1 MVNTAIDFYRA
12 PAGIMPATPAEP
24 RANSAAATDR
34 IDLRRL
40 LAMFRRR
47 IGVFLGVLL
56 GVLAIGMVI
65 TALQPRTYQARAEVT
80 LNSKL
85 QPVAPTS
92 TNDRADQPAIPS
104 ESFVD
109 TQVSVITSETNTAAV
124 ADALGLARDPRFAPE
139 AGNAAGK
146 AGTAQQSSREAAI
159 RYLSKNVTAQRIG
172 TTYGIAIT
180 FDSRD
185 PQEAARIANAFAEQ
199 YTLGAL
205 ENKRSGARETTSVI
219 ANRLEQLRQQALADS
234 AAVQRYRIAH
244 NLLSTTQGTL
254 TEQEISSYNQEVTA
268 ARAQASEDAARLEAA
283 QRQLQAGG
291 SGGVGE
297 ASLSPVIGQMRA
309 QQAGLAGEF
318 AALSSRYGPQH
329 PDVLRARAQ
338 LEAVNRQIAA
348 ETQRVLASLEAKAR
362 VSQQRLSSLAGSLN
376 ASRGM
381 LEQNNA
387 AMVGLN
393 DLEKRAETSNALYES
408 YLNRYKELTAREGT
422 EQADADMLHRA
433 DVPRNPSSPHVL
445 INAVLALALGTGLG
459 IATAFLTEMTFT
471 GLTTGEDIEER
482 LGVRYLCAIPTLQS
496 VAKRGERVPASA
508 LLEDPRS
515 VFAESFRSLRASI
528 AMNTTEARIIAITSA
543 LPEEGKTTTS
553 ICLARSMAA
562 AGDRI
567 LLIDGDLRRQGVS
580 RFLRGGE
587 GRPGLMEVLHG
598 TASLDD
604 AMVID
609 PATGLS
615 ILPLSAENTDRSELM
630 TGEEM
635 DRLLATA
642 RERFDAVIIDT
653 APVLPIAD
661 ARLLLGKA
669 DASVFVVRWR
679 KTPEQALRAAL
690 RLLPIDRVQLAGVAM
705 TRVDMR
711 KQPRFDYGETAFY
724 RSYESYYA

>member
-12 PAGIMPATPAEP
+12 PAGIVPATPAEP

-47 IGVFLGVLL
+47 VGVFLGVLL
-56 GVLAIGMVI
+56 GVLAVGMVI

-92 TNDRADQPAIPS
+92 TNDRSDQPAIPS

-109 TQVSVITSETNTAAV
+109 TQVSVITSEANTAAV
-124 ADALGLARDPRFAPE
+124 VDALGLARDPRFAPP
-139 AGNAAGK
+139 AGDAKSAGAK
-146 AGTAQQSSREAAI
+146 PGSGQASARDAAI
-159 RYLSKNVTAQRIG
+159 AYLGKNVSAQRIG

-180 FDSRD
+180 FESRD

-205 ENKRSGARETTSVI
+205 ENKRTGARDTTSVI
-219 ANRLEQLRQQALADS
+219 ATRLEQLRQQALADS

-268 ARAQASEDAARLEAA
+268 ARAPSEDSARLEAA

-309 QQAGLAGEF
+309 QQAGLAAEF

-329 PDVLRARAQ
+329 PEVLRSKAQ
-338 LEAVNRQIAA
+338 LDAINRQIAA

-362 VSQQRLSSLAGSLN
+362 VSQQRLSSLAGSLD
-376 ASRGM
+376 ASRGA
-381 LEQNNA
+381 LAQNNA
-387 AMVGLN
+387 AQVGLD
-393 DLEKRAETSNALYES
+393 DLQKRAETSNALYES

-433 DVPRNPSSPHVL
+433 DVPRNPSSPHIL

-459 IATAFLTEMTFT
+459 IAAAFLAEMTFT

-528 AMNTTEARIIAITSA
+528 AMNTTEARIIALPRPCRKKARPPPRSA
-543 LPEEGKTTTS
+543 WHDRWQRPE
-553 ICLARSMAA
+553 
-562 AGDRI
+562 
-567 LLIDGDLRRQGVS
+567 
-580 RFLRGGE
+580 
-587 GRPGLMEVLHG
+587 
-598 TASLDD
+598 TASC
-604 AMVID
+604 
-609 PATGLS
+609 
-615 ILPLSAENTDRSELM
+615 
-630 TGEEM
+630 
-635 DRLLATA
+635 
-642 RERFDAVIIDT
+642 
-653 APVLPIAD
+653 
-661 ARLLLGKA
+661 
-669 DASVFVVRWR
+669 
-679 KTPEQALRAAL
+679 
-690 RLLPIDRVQLAGVAM
+690 
-705 TRVDMR
+705 
-711 KQPRFDYGETAFY
+711 
-724 RSYESYYA
+724 